1 MIEVASVGSEDE
13 GGQLEWILIGVPA
26 GNFGAGVDAR
36 VLLGQHRQ
44 RRLHM
49 CIGFGVKDRS
59 RKAGGRCTAQ
69 CIVSVVAVAI
79 FKALRL
85 CGNIEHFIP

>member
-13 GGQLEWILIGVPA
+13 GGQLGWILTGVPA

-36 VLLGQHRQ
+36 VLLGSQHRQ

-69 CIVSVVAVAI
+69 CIVSVVAVCN
-79 FKALRL
+79 F
-85 CGNIEHFIP
+85 